1 MIRGNLRILLTRN
14 EVKKFVNFTV
24 LTNISAIMSLYSPHK
39 LGLSADA
46 WAAVESSEKF
56 KLSFP
61 FTEGGGGG
69 RLSKEEVES
78 GASVTQTPE
87 VYEPNL
93 CKQPGKITRKQKRRL
108 SIWTRP

>member
-14 EVKKFVNFTV
+14 EVKKFANFTV

-46 WAAVESSEKF
+46 WAAVELLEKF

-61 FTEGGGGG
+61 FTEGGGRGEG
-69 RLSKEEVES
+69 
-78 GASVTQTPE
+78 
-87 VYEPNL
+87 
-93 CKQPGKITRKQKRRL
+93 
-108 SIWTRP
+108 

>member
-1 MIRGNLRILLTRN
+1 MVGMLMPLIGLCRIMDSMSSTMIRGNLRILLTRN

-39 LGLSADA
+39 FGFFADA
-46 WAAVESSEKF
+46 WAAVELLEKF

-69 RLSKEEVES
+69 
-78 GASVTQTPE
+78 
-87 VYEPNL
+87 
-93 CKQPGKITRKQKRRL
+93 
-108 SIWTRP
+108 